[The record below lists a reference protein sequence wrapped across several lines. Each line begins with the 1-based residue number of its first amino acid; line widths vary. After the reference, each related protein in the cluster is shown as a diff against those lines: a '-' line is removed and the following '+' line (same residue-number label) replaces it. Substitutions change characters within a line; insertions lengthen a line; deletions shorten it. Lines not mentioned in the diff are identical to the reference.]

1 MSADTRPSAP
11 GHPAAAPSTSRD
23 WWQALRRTPA
33 TLWKDD
39 VTDAAAAL
47 TYYAILAI
55 LPALLVTVLA
65 FAFVSPG
72 TAEQFTAH
80 VTHYAPGESGAELH
94 ELLGR
99 ALDRRSAAWTLLA
112 AGAAS
117 ALWSSC
123 SYLAVFRRALH
134 AMHRVPDRRSTWR
147 RAHRILVTALVL
159 LVLLVVGALVLI
171 LSGPVAKSVGS
182 ALHLDDSVSL
192 VWTLVRWPLL
202 LFLVAVLVVVLFRT
216 GPPSARLRRHS
227 LPGGTLAA
235 VLWLCASAG
244 FALYTAVL
252 GTYSRLYGS
261 LGGFVVF
268 LIWLWL
274 SNVSLLAGAQ
284 FTAELGRPRRAGL
297 SRADLRG

>member
-1 MSADTRPSAP
+1 M
-11 GHPAAAPSTSRD
+11 
-23 WWQALRRTPA
+23 
-33 TLWKDD
+33 
-39 VTDAAAAL
+39 
-47 TYYAILAI
+47 ILAI

-80 VTHYAPGESGAELH
+80 VTRYAPGESGAELH

-123 SYLAVFRRALH
+123 SYLAVSRRALH

-171 LSGPVAKSVGS
+171 LGGPVAKSVGCV
-182 ALHLDDSVSL
+182 LHLDDSVSL
-192 VWTLVRWPLL
+192 VRTLVRWPLL

-227 LPGGTLAA
+227 LPGGTRA
-235 VLWLCASAG
+235 VHRRTRPSPPYRAVAGGPPRVNERADPCGVTKPGHAVSKNRRLEGARIECAS
-244 FALYTAVL
+244 
-252 GTYSRLYGS
+252 RP
-261 LGGFVVF
+261 
-268 LIWLWL
+268 
-274 SNVSLLAGAQ
+274 
-284 FTAELGRPRRAGL
+284 GRP
-297 SRADLRG
+297 